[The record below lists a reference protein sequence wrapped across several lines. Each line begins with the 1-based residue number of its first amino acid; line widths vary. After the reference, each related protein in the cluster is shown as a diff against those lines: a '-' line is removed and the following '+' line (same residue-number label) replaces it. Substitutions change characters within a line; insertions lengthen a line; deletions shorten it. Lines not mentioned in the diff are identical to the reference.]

1 MFYVFIFFFQIFD
14 EMTKKGKFKLLS
26 YINEDFLIFYAS
38 LNRNKKILAFSIIEA
53 RDFYPLI
60 SILNGFLN
68 KGFLSYYSMQI
79 DIKNFKK
86 KIYVLNFEDYKK
98 ERIIK
103 IFNIIYQKIKK
114 KKITIQFLKNK
125 RLEKKFLNLLIKN
138 SDSKISLLKK
148 NGSIVIKENKKS
160 SNLNFYNIDFSN
172 HIIKSTFITNF
183 SKLSKNFDRKGNL
196 IFNIK
201 KNFSGNLIT
210 AIYYLD
216 ISNNHKSKVNF
227 ENEVNNFYN
236 HYILRKQKIGLR
248 DFYRI
253 LWRYKIS
260 DKFYLFNEISEL
272 FLKEYQYNLQDL
284 SKFNRQFEYNLL
296 KNQIKFKRLNK
307 NLLFIEQGVLFLSTT
322 HLDADLILRI
332 LKKYCLKYFIYILI
346 FNESDFNELLK
357 IENINMMENIKIM
370 SPKEFFN
377 LNYDVFKKNLFLKN
391 TKINGN
397 ILSRVVRM

>member
-1 MFYVFIFFFQIFD
+1 
-14 EMTKKGKFKLLS
+14 
-26 YINEDFLIFYAS
+26 
-38 LNRNKKILAFSIIEA
+38 
-53 RDFYPLI
+53 
-60 SILNGFLN
+60 
-68 KGFLSYYSMQI
+68 
-79 DIKNFKK
+79 
-86 KIYVLNFEDYKK
+86 
-98 ERIIK
+98 
-103 IFNIIYQKIKK
+103 
-114 KKITIQFLKNK
+114 
-125 RLEKKFLNLLIKN
+125 
-138 SDSKISLLKK
+138 
-148 NGSIVIKENKKS
+148 
-160 SNLNFYNIDFSN
+160 
-172 HIIKSTFITNF
+172 
-183 SKLSKNFDRKGNL
+183 
-196 IFNIK
+196 
-201 KNFSGNLIT
+201 
-210 AIYYLD
+210 
-216 ISNNHKSKVNF
+216 
-227 ENEVNNFYN
+227 VNNFYN

-284 SKFNRQFEYNLL
+284 SKLNRHFEYNLL